1 MTSRVT
7 SRGDS
12 IGVSREVKGRLRELK
27 SSFEST
33 TSRKVTWGDF
43 LSFLA
48 AFEGRLPSGRQSSAL
63 AEEGEESPH
72 QPRDDVLVGL
82 PRVSSA
88 EVIPDA
94 VLRAEETS
102 EEEGSFQRLH
112 EEFSDA
118 GRRLIPKSDFTPE
131 WIDELIDALASR
143 FSEQLGKSLAV
154 LFAVELKRL
163 TSKCNTAMDDQVGFY
178 ESMARLLETLQNQ
191 NQRIAGESV
200 LSDASCSLIAEK
212 LHQLMNP
219 K

>member
-12 IGVSREVKGRLRELK
+12 IGVSPEVKGRLRELK
-27 SSFEST
+27 SSVELT

-48 AFEGRLPSGRQSSAL
+48 AFEDRRPSGRSPAL
-63 AEEGEESPH
+63 SEEEEDESPH
-72 QPRDDVLVGL
+72 QPRDDVVVPELV
-82 PRVSSA
+82 STA
-88 EVIPDA
+88 EVSPNA

-102 EEEGSFQRLH
+102 EEEGSFQCLQ

-118 GRRLIPKSDFTPE
+118 GGRLIPKSDFTPE

-191 NQRIAGESV
+191 NQRIADEAV

-219 K
+219 N